1 MADARFFDRSG
12 PFSLAD
18 LAGRC
23 GARLAE
29 GVDPSRM
36 VSDVAPL
43 DTAGAD
49 DLTFLDNPKY
59 IDSFTRTRAG
69 ACLVHPDQARRAPGG
84 VALLLTTDPYRAYAA
99 VAAIFYP
106 PAVPAPG
113 VSPHAVVDATA
124 RLAESVR
131 VEAGAVIGPG
141 VEIGAGSWIGA
152 NAVIGR
158 GVVLGEGCVIGAGTT
173 LSHCIIGDRVNLY
186 PGVRVGTDGFGFA
199 MGAEGHLKVPQLGRV
214 IIGDDV
220 EIGAN
225 CTIDRG
231 AGPDTVIG
239 AGCKIDNLVQIAH
252 NVRLGRGCIFVAQS
266 GVSGSTWVEDFVA
279 VGGQAGIT
287 GHLQIGRGA
296 RVGAQSGVMK
306 NVAPGA
312 TVGGSPAVPMV
323 EWLRHTA
330 FLTKMVRKP
339 TSRE

>member
-1 MADARFFDRSG
+1 
-12 PFSLAD
+12 
-18 LAGRC
+18 
-23 GARLAE
+23 
-29 GVDPSRM
+29 M